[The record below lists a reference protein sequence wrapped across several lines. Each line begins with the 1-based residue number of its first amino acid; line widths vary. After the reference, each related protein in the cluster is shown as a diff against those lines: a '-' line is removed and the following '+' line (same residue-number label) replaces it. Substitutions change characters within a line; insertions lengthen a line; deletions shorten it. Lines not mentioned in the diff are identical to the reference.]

1 LFCKALHAFYAF
13 ARIDAASFKIS
24 CFEQEKYF
32 SRRGF
37 LHQKALIL
45 MKKRANFV
53 RIKAMKIIVPLFA
66 VLFLLGFTISNCFAQ
81 KKTITVIIFR
91 HAEKELPTE
100 GDETEPDISIEGQ
113 KRAVR
118 LVKVLEKYEPVRLF
132 STNYP
137 RTIQTVTPLSR
148 IKNLPLEF
156 YEPGNMNALVE
167 KIFASENQRRIAV
180 VGHNSTTFQLANLLL
195 KNSKYTMPPE
205 SEYGKIWILRIK
217 NGKVKDKVI
226 SY

>member
-1 LFCKALHAFYAF
+1 
-13 ARIDAASFKIS
+13 
-24 CFEQEKYF
+24 
-32 SRRGF
+32 
-37 LHQKALIL
+37 
-45 MKKRANFV
+45 
-53 RIKAMKIIVPLFA
+53 MKIFVPLFV
-66 VLFLLGFTISNCFAQ
+66 VLFLLTFAAGDCFAQ

-91 HAEKELPTE
+91 HAEKEAPTE

-118 LVKVLEKYEPVRLF
+118 LVKVLEKYKPARLF

-148 IKNLPLEF
+148 IENLPVEF
-156 YEPGNMNALVE
+156 YEPGKMNELVE
-167 KIFASENQRRIAV
+167 KILASENQRRIAV

-195 KNSKYTMPPE
+195 KDSKYTMPPE
-205 SEYGKIWILRIK
+205 SEYGKIWIMRIK